1 MSLKIGHAKFIIDSG
16 SDTSV
21 NFKFHIAGIVAVDYT
36 VSLIISSFMVFL
48 QIWKWILKWQ
58 WTMKKHPDT
67 QNGICIIKGTSALCV

>member
-1 MSLKIGHAKFIIDSG
+1 MSLKISHAKFIIDSG

-48 QIWKWILKWQ
+48 QYE
-58 WTMKKHPDT
+58 
-67 QNGICIIKGTSALCV
+67 NGF